1 MSNYKHLIQ
10 ENAWLR
16 QQLAELQELKLPE
29 GGLDP
34 YRGSG
39 IVPTIRREIAKGGNI
54 MRSERRRENAIHK
67 HAAKVGA
74 ALGTA
79 LTAGSLSGPTP
90 HPGAIAVGAVGGAA
104 LLGGMRLI
112 DKWKA
117 NRAKPEE
124 K

>member
-16 QQLAELQELKLPE
+16 QKLAELQELKLPE

-39 IVPTIRREIAKGGNI
+39 IVTTIRRNFAKGGNI
-54 MRSERRRENAIHK
+54 MRSEPRRTGFVQRNAL
-67 HAAKVGA
+67 KVGA
-74 ALGTA
+74 IGGAA
-79 LTAGSLSGPTP
+79 MLSTNLLDPNP

>member
-16 QQLAELQELKLPE
+16 QKLAELQELKLPE

-39 IVPTIRREIAKGGNI
+39 IVPTIRRGIAKGGNI
-54 MRSERRRENAIHK
+54 MRSEPRRDDFVQRN
-67 HAAKVGA
+67 AAKVGGA
-74 ALGTA
+74 IGGA
-79 LTAGSLSGPTP
+79 LTATNLLSPDP
-90 HPGAIAVGAVGGAA
+90 HPRAIAAGAVGGAA
-104 LLGGMRLI
+104 LFAGMRAI